1 MKGLL
6 HVDIEDFY
14 PEEIGLVALDELV
27 VLRVLLIGVVA
38 GYVIED
44 NGQAYVEG
52 GVDDVALG
60 SVGGRAD
67 PEVLHRGTLEVPW
80 AVVKQLLT
88 RRS

>member
-38 GYVIED
+38 GYVVED
-44 NGQAYVEG
+44 DGQADVER
-52 GVDDVALG
+52 GVDDIALG
-60 SVGGRAD
+60 SVGGCAD
-67 PEVLHRGTLEVPW
+67 PKVLHRGTLEVPR
-80 AVVKQLLT
+80 AVIKQLLT
-88 RRS
+88 RGS